1 MHFSIILAREHV
13 VDVVGPTWRQT
24 VKLLPLRHV
33 LCQLTAPLQP
43 RGLVSHKESLQGAR
57 EQVVIRAKHS
67 GWVHHIFCGE
77 QGASCWVQRS
87 AFERVSGYGSFT

>member
-13 VDVVGPTWRQT
+13 VDVVGPTWRQI